1 MYLNEKLVIAKNSQK
16 ELYLVPKMCNRH
28 GLITGA
34 SGTGKTVTLKVMAET
49 FSSAGIPVF
58 LADVKGDLSGMIE
71 AGEMNENIQKRVEK
85 LELND
90 FSCNSFP
97 CCFFDV
103 FQKNGIPI
111 RTTIS
116 EMGPILLSK
125 ILSLTKAQEGALN
138 IVFRIADD
146 KKLELVD
153 LKDLRSMLNYIGEHS
168 KEYTTTY
175 GNVSTQSIGAILR
188 SLLVLEEQGADLFF
202 GEPFFD
208 IKDFMKYDAD
218 TGCGIINILNSNI
231 LVQNPKLYATV
242 LLWLLTELYEK
253 LPEVGDLDKPKLVF
267 FFDEA
272 HLLFNGIEK
281 ELEERVIQIVKLI
294 RSKGI
299 GIFFISQS
307 PKDIPNDVLSQL
319 SSRVQHSLRAYTPL
333 EQKALKTAA
342 DSFRENPNFKTIDVI
357 SELKTGEAL
366 VSFLDEEGMPNI
378 VERVDIL
385 PPQSKIGP
393 ATPSLINN
401 IIMTSSFY
409 EKYGKSLDNET
420 AYEKINQKNKEVKS
434 AKEEKEKEEQII
446 KSLKKNKSFTKGLK
460 KVTNSTLSSM
470 GREFGKSIIRG
481 LFGTKK

>member
-1 MYLNEKLVIAKNSQK
+1 MYLNEKLVIAKNKDK

-58 LADVKGDLSGMIE
+58 LSDVKGDLSGMIE
-71 AGEMNENIQKRVEK
+71 VGEMNDNISKRTSK
-85 LELND
+85 LGLSD
-90 FSCNSFP
+90 FQFTKFP

-103 FQKNGIPI
+103 FQKDGIPI

-116 EMGPILLSK
+116 EMGPVLLSK

-146 KKLELVD
+146 KNLELVD
-153 LKDLRSMLNYIGEHS
+153 LKDLRAMLNYIGEHS
-168 KEYTTTY
+168 KEYTMTY

-202 GEPFFD
+202 GDPFFD

-218 TGCGIINILNSNI
+218 TGRGIVNILNAST

-253 LPEVGDLDKPKLVF
+253 LPEVGDLDKPKLIF

-272 HLLFNGIEK
+272 HLLFNDLEK
-281 ELEERVIQIVKLI
+281 DLEERVIQIVKLI
-294 RSKGI
+294 RSKGV

-307 PKDIPNDVLSQL
+307 PKDIPNEVLSQL

-333 EQKALKTAA
+333 EQKALKTIA
-342 DSFRENPNFKTIDVI
+342 DSFRENPNFKTIDII

-393 ATPSLINN
+393 SSSSLIQSV
-401 IIMTSSFY
+401 ITTSSFY
-409 EKYGKSLDNET
+409 DKYGKSLDTET
-420 AYEKINQKNKEVKS
+420 AYEKIEQKM
-434 AKEEKEKEEQII
+434 EEKKNDQKEIEKA
-446 KSLKKNKSFTKGLK
+446 K
-460 KVTNSTLSSM
+460 KVTKTLKNNSSIEKGIKKFANSTLSSM
-470 GREFGKSIIRG
+470 GREIGKSIIRG